1 MISHFIDTSVS
12 FTPLYTLPE
21 RSEDVN
27 VFGDAIDEE
36 DRGGLIC
43 AHDTYSLQT
52 KETVKNRAELAIV
65 RYSVEL

>member
-27 VFGDAIDEE
+27 VVGNAIDDEN
-36 DRGGLIC
+36 RGGLVC
-43 AHDTYSLQT
+43 TYDAYPLQT
-52 KETVKNRAELAIV
+52 KETVKN
-65 RYSVEL
+65 